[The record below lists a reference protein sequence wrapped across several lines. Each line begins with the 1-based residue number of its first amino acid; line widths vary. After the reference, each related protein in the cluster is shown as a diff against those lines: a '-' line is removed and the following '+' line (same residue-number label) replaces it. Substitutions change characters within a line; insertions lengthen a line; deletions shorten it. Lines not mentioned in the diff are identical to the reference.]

1 MSHTEEELIVEVKNG
16 VGRIILNRPSK
27 LNCLTMAMIRKMRK
41 TLQTWDKADSGV
53 KVILV
58 KGAGKAFCSGGD
70 VVSLYNGDKKFAAA
84 YLKEEYRLD
93 LLINN
98 LTVPYISLLDGVT
111 MGGGCGISVN
121 GKYRV
126 ATKRT
131 VMAMP
136 ECAIGLIPDV
146 GAGHFLSKLPGHM
159 GIFLGLTGYRLEGR
173 DCLSVGL
180 CTHYFSSKDGWD
192 KLDKFD
198 TELEKVG
205 AGDVDVDSLLNCL
218 FETKKSRLS
227 FSQQS
232 DMIDNVFNL
241 PTLDE
246 LVEGL
251 EALGFQAG
259 EEGHVPR
266 FARDSLAKMKA
277 ASPTALRLT
286 FQHLKDREKLLTLE
300 ESLSAEQRM
309 QTRCLASSDFREGI
323 RATLLEKDS
332 GKKPSWDPK
341 TIKLATVEHA
351 ASYMRPLPSEMTLK
365 EDKSE
370 DTKAWAAVLGMGVTE
385 YLLAK
390 EGRVQGQIY

>member
-1 MSHTEEELIVEVKNG
+1 MSSEDELVCEVKNG
-16 VGRIILNRPSK
+16 VGKILLNRPSK
-27 LNCLTMAMIRKMRK
+27 LNCLTMAMIRRMRK
-41 TLQTWDKADSGV
+41 TLQTWDKKDSGV

-58 KGAGKAFCSGGD
+58 RGAGRAFCSGGD
-70 VVSLYNGDKKFAAA
+70 VVSLYHGDKKFQTA
-84 YLKEEYRLD
+84 YLKEEYKLD
-93 LLINN
+93 MQIHLLTI
-98 LTVPYISLLDGVT
+98 PYITLLDGIT

-136 ECAIGLIPDV
+136 ECSIGLVPDV
-146 GAGHFLSKLPGHM
+146 GAGHFLSKLGGHM

-180 CTHYFSSKDGWD
+180 CTHYFSSKEGWD
-192 KLDKFD
+192 KLDRLES
-198 TELEKVG
+198 ELEKI
-205 AGDVDVDSLLNCL
+205 GDVDVDSLLNCL

-227 FSQQS
+227 ISQQS
-232 DMIDNVFNL
+232 DMIDAVFSL
-241 PTLDE
+241 PTLEE

-259 EEGHVPR
+259 EEGQVPR

-277 ASPTALRLT
+277 VSPTSLRLT
-286 FQHLKDREKLLTLE
+286 FQHLKDQELKLSLE

-309 QTRCLASSDFREGI
+309 QTRCLAAPDFREGVRTSLI
-323 RATLLEKDS
+323 EKEK
-332 GKKPSWDPK
+332 GHKPSWNPK
-341 TIKLATVEHA
+341 TIKQASIEHV
-351 ASYMRPLPSEMTLK
+351 STYMRPLPPVQTLK
-365 EDKSE
+365 EDDRE

-385 YLLAK
+385 YILAK
-390 EGRVQGQIY
+390 EGRVSGQLY